1 MLNLESFQEFSMKTQ
16 KQCEP
21 YKDGGFMFC
30 SYFLILLGSV
40 MAFGGEYWSWVVYMD
55 FIIS

>member
-1 MLNLESFQEFSMKTQ
+1 MKTQ